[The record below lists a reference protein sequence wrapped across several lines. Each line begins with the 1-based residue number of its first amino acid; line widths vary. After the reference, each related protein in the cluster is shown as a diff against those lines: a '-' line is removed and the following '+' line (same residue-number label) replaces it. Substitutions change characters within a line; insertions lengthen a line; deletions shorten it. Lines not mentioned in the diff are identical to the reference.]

1 MTPVERTHP
10 DAGRRLRLAA
20 VLAGAA
26 VLGACAAPPSRTPIR
41 DAGPLNLQ
49 GSCSQSE
56 PDGFRENAR
65 LSVDR
70 GTVQALEWD
79 IQVGRRGRCSFRF
92 ADFRQVRSRPHIEL
106 QALDR
111 SGCKLL
117 VYQDPRRVTLGHA
130 GCAARCTGGVE
141 GEAWPVMFDPR
152 TGGCADLNR

>member
-1 MTPVERTHP
+1 M
-10 DAGRRLRLAA
+10 
-20 VLAGAA
+20 
-26 VLGACAAPPSRTPIR
+26 GACAAPSSRTPIR
-41 DAGPLNLQ
+41 DAGLLDLQ

-65 LSVDR
+65 LSVNR
-70 GTVQALEWD
+70 GTVQALDWD
-79 IQVGRRGRCSFRF
+79 IQVGGRGRCSFRF

-141 GEAWPVMFDPR
+141 DEAWPVMFDPR